1 MATTEAAAQGLDD
14 SAFECVYG
22 MTFTY
27 GYVTDE
33 DGNVSNTI
41 IDVDVYD
48 SEGMIEENSEE
59 EESAEGSE
67 STEANPDPYTYT
79 EDEFGNILTE
89 TNTQGNLHQTT
100 TYTYSD
106 DGNYL
111 TSMTDADG
119 NTVQYH
125 YNSNTGL
132 MEYLIDANNVRTEYS
147 YNAMRELQMVNLNP
161 TNIAGSTA
169 MAANYTYTQGRLTGL
184 TYGVYTYQFA
194 YDIWG
199 NVVSVTMND
208 RPLVTYNYGDTAY
221 KGQVQTLTYGNNQ
234 TVYYTYN
241 GLGQVTNVGYTNQPD
256 RFNYVYATDGSLLM
270 IEDNLLEQSTVYT
283 ETGYEIRNLNGS
295 LIYSCSGDDAGNKME
310 NVNGMSFQTTVDAEA
325 NFTEIIDGNNTSL
338 MNGSRVYDTF
348 DRLTRKH
355 IASGLGSVSRNYQY
369 ATDNDGSTGNLVS
382 NYSTYYLNATSQQTT
397 LNFAYSYDGNG
408 NITDIVRT
416 ERSGNV
422 VPTPTPVPDDEPVT
436 MILGGDR
443 IVTSYTYDAAGQL
456 LEAIDGETDHIYR
469 YTYDNSGNITSAKT
483 YAYDDDGNEVL
494 SESKTFSYSNGILSS
509 YNNGMTTVSCQTDAM
524 GNPIRISEGGIVK
537 TLSWGEG
544 RMLLGVR
551 TNASN
556 YSQYFYGVD
565 GLRTRKVVAVN
576 GIKTTTEYAW
586 GDNGLAGTIIRN
598 GTATTTVVPHY
609 DGDGEAIGFTVK
621 HVPSKLVGPSTTNTY
636 IYVKNLQGDVLR
648 ILDSNGNAVVNYA
661 YDPWGKPTV
670 TGDEELAALNP
681 CSYRGYDYDEETGYY
696 YLKTRYYNSETFR
709 FLNADDTSFIGA
721 SGTVLSYNVFTY
733 CENNPINLSD
743 EFGCIA
749 IPWQIKV
756 GLAAGVASAIWEAV
770 KYVKNNPKQSKTSW
784 KFIKGLSKA
793 ITRGFVRGFL
803 VGVLTSL
810 SQSWRY
816 GAIGGTLNLLYTI
829 TVNRSQGRSTSVDQG
844 VSAFMNGWST
854 AVYSKTLSNVLKRVS
869 RICKWSSKSADT
881 LEYILDTMLGLGI
894 SHYFKW

>member
-1 MATTEAAAQGLDD
+1 M
-14 SAFECVYG
+14 
-22 MTFTY
+22 
-27 GYVTDE
+27 
-33 DGNVSNTI
+33 
-41 IDVDVYD
+41 
-48 SEGMIEENSEE
+48 
-59 EESAEGSE
+59 
-67 STEANPDPYTYT
+67 
-79 EDEFGNILTE
+79 
-89 TNTQGNLHQTT
+89 
-100 TYTYSD
+100 
-106 DGNYL
+106 
-111 TSMTDADG
+111 
-119 NTVQYH
+119 
-125 YNSNTGL
+125 
-132 MEYLIDANNVRTEYS
+132 
-147 YNAMRELQMVNLNP
+147 
-161 TNIAGSTA
+161 
-169 MAANYTYTQGRLTGL
+169 
-184 TYGVYTYQFA
+184 
-194 YDIWG
+194 
-199 NVVSVTMND
+199 
-208 RPLVTYNYGDTAY
+208 
-221 KGQVQTLTYGNNQ
+221 
-234 TVYYTYN
+234 
-241 GLGQVTNVGYTNQPD
+241 
-256 RFNYVYATDGSLLM
+256 
-270 IEDNLLEQSTVYT
+270 
-283 ETGYEIRNLNGS
+283 
-295 LIYSCSGDDAGNKME
+295 
-310 NVNGMSFQTTVDAEA
+310 
-325 NFTEIIDGNNTSL
+325 
-338 MNGSRVYDTF
+338 
-348 DRLTRKH
+348 
-355 IASGLGSVSRNYQY
+355 
-369 ATDNDGSTGNLVS
+369 
-382 NYSTYYLNATSQQTT
+382 
-397 LNFAYSYDGNG
+397 
-408 NITDIVRT
+408 
-416 ERSGNV
+416 
-422 VPTPTPVPDDEPVT
+422 
-436 MILGGDR
+436 
-443 IVTSYTYDAAGQL
+443 
-456 LEAIDGETDHIYR
+456 
-469 YTYDNSGNITSAKT
+469 
-483 YAYDDDGNEVL
+483 
-494 SESKTFSYSNGILSS
+494 
-509 YNNGMTTVSCQTDAM
+509 SCQTDAM